1 MSIEKEVILEFENV
15 SIGFDKNKN
24 IVENFSTK
32 IYEGDFISII
42 GQNGSGK
49 STILKSIFGLSILNE
64 GWIYYKEKN
73 IKSIKSKEL
82 AKKISYVPQ
91 ITSFPSDVTL
101 FEFVMMGRFPYG
113 NLLTSDKQKDEQIV
127 LESIKNVNLEGLENE
142 YINNL
147 SGGQQQ
153 RALIA
158 LTLAQDTDTIILDE
172 PTNHLDIKMQLEI
185 MTILKKLNKEHNK
198 TIIIVIHDINHALK
212 FSNKIIIMKNGKTII
227 QGKTSEIINKDI
239 IKQSFDVSAVIDE
252 SQGKKIIVDYTL

>member
-1 MSIEKEVILEFENV
+1 MNEQKDVVLEFDDV
-15 SIGFDKNKN
+15 SIGFDKKKN

-32 IYEGDFISII
+32 IYKGDFISII

-49 STILKSIFGLSILNE
+49 STILKSIFGLSILNS
-64 GWIYYKEKN
+64 GWIYFKEKN

-82 AKKISYVPQ
+82 AKKIAYVPQ
-91 ITSFPSDVTL
+91 ITNFPTDVTL

-113 NLLTSDKQKDEQIV
+113 NVLTSDKQKDEQIV
-127 LESIKNVNLEGLENE
+127 LESIRSVNLEGLENE

-185 MTILKKLNKEHNK
+185 MTILKKLNNNHNK

-212 FSNKIIIMKNGKTII
+212 FSNKIIIMKNGRIII
-227 QGKTSEIINKDI
+227 QGETSKVINEDI
-239 IKQSFDVSAVIDE
+239 IKKSFDVNAVVDE
-252 SQGKKIIVDYTL
+252 NDGKKIIVDYTL